1 MGAGFAGDNVSI
13 LVTTYNPCVEDLLE
27 NIKSYLH
34 QAKYIIIVDN
44 SDCIARQHE
53 VGALAASY
61 PSVIIKQLSRNLGI
75 AAAQNIGMQAAKA
88 MGSEFVIEMDQ
99 DSKLPVGY
107 VNNLMHRHAELTEKG
122 IKVGGIGPL
131 AVRKDSDEVYDGLTR
146 SGDVIEVEYTLS
158 SGFLMRFDAI
168 DAVGLKNED
177 LFIDFVDWEWC
188 WRSRERGYRIF
199 IDTTLEISHML
210 GDGHKRILGQSI
222 GMPSPIRHYYQF
234 RNFIYLLSKPFVPG
248 RWKLKYSVIMLAKLC
263 LIPLCFDRK
272 MKRLSFAV
280 AGIKDAIRGAWGK
293 IGE

>member
-1 MGAGFAGDNVSI
+1 MADNLDGLKVSI
-13 LVTTYNPCVEDLLE
+13 VLTTYNPDACGLLE
-27 NIKSYLH
+27 NLRSYAE
-34 QAKYIIIVDN
+34 QVGGVVITDN
-44 SDCIARQHE
+44 SDLAEKQRE
-53 VGALAASY
+53 VAQVASHFGNVQVNALLTNA
-61 PSVIIKQLSRNLGI
+61 GI
-75 AAAQNIGMQAAKA
+75 AVAQNRGMQAAKA
-88 MGSEFVIEMDQ
+88 LGSEFVIEMDQ
-99 DSKLPVGY
+99 DSKLPAGY
-107 VNNLMHRHAELTEKG
+107 VSNLLRRFKELTDKG

-131 AVRKDSDEVYDGLTR
+131 AVRKDSDEVYDGLSR

-210 GDGHKRILGQSI
+210 GDGHKKILGQSI

-234 RNFIYLLSKPFVPG
+234 RNFIYLLGKPFVPG
-248 RWKLKYSVIMLAKLC
+248 KWKLKYSAIMLAKLC

-272 MKRLSFAV
+272 VKRLSFAIT
-280 AGIKDAIRGAWGK
+280 GIKDAIRGAWGK

>member
-1 MGAGFAGDNVSI
+1 MADNLDGLKVSI
-13 LVTTYNPCVEDLLE
+13 VLTTYNPDAGGLLE
-27 NIKSYLH
+27 NLRSYAE
-34 QAKYIIIVDN
+34 QVGAVVITDN
-44 SDCIARQHE
+44 SDLAEKQRE
-53 VGALAASY
+53 VAQVASHFGNVQVNALLTNA
-61 PSVIIKQLSRNLGI
+61 GI
-75 AAAQNIGMQAAKA
+75 AVAQNRGMQAAKA
-88 MGSEFVIEMDQ
+88 LGSEFVIEMDQ
-99 DSKLPVGY
+99 DSKLPAGY
-107 VNNLMHRHAELTEKG
+107 VSNLMRRFKELTDKG

-131 AVRKDSDEVYDGLTR
+131 AVRKDSDEVYDGLSR

-210 GDGHKRILGQSI
+210 GDGHKKILGQSI

-234 RNFIYLLSKPFVPG
+234 RNFIYLLGKPFVPG
-248 RWKLKYSVIMLAKLC
+248 KWKLKYSAIMLAKLC

-272 MKRLSFAV
+272 VKRLSFAIT
-280 AGIKDAIRGAWGK
+280 GIKDAIRGAWGK

>member
-1 MGAGFAGDNVSI
+1 MGADFTSANVSI
-13 LVTTYNPCVEDLLE
+13 LVTTYNPHVGELE
-27 NIKSYLH
+27 ENLKSYLN
-34 QAKYIIIVDN
+34 QAQCIILTDN
-44 SDCIARQHE
+44 SDDVVRQRE
-53 VGALAASY
+53 VFALAAVY
-61 PSVIIKQLSRNLGI
+61 PTIVVKQLSRNLGI
-75 AAAQNIGMQAAKA
+75 AAAQNIGLQEARARS
-88 MGSEFVIEMDQ
+88 SEFVVEMDQ
-99 DSKLPVGY
+99 DSRLPPDY
-107 VNNLMHRHAELTEKG
+107 VSNLMRRFRELTDKG

-168 DAVGLKNED
+168 DAVGQKNED

-210 GDGHKRILGQSI
+210 GDGHKKILGQSI

-234 RNFIYLLSKPFVPG
+234 RNFIYLLGKSFVPG
-248 RWKLKYSVIMLAKLC
+248 KWKLKYSVIMLAKLC

-272 MKRLSFAV
+272 MKRLSFAIT
-280 AGIKDAIRGAWGK
+280 GIKDAIRGAWGK

>member
-1 MGAGFAGDNVSI
+1 VADNLNGLNVSI
-13 LVTTYNPCVEDLLE
+13 ILTTYNPDSIGLLE
-27 NIKSYLH
+27 NLRSYAG
-34 QAKYIIIVDN
+34 QVGAVIITDN
-44 SDCIARQHE
+44 SDSLEKQRE
-53 VGALAASY
+53 VAQVANSFGNVQVNALLANA
-61 PSVIIKQLSRNLGI
+61 GI
-75 AAAQNIGMQAAKA
+75 AVAQNRGMQTAKTL
-88 MGSEFVIEMDQ
+88 GSEFVIEMDQ
-99 DSKLPVGY
+99 DSKLPPDY
-107 VNNLMHRHAELTEKG
+107 VSNLMRRFRELTDKG

-168 DAVGLKNED
+168 DAVGQKNED

-210 GDGHKRILGQSI
+210 GDGHKKILGQSI

-234 RNFIYLLSKPFVPG
+234 RNFIYLLGKSFVPG
-248 RWKLKYSVIMLAKLC
+248 KWKLKYSVIMLAKLC

-272 MKRLSFAV
+272 MKRLSFAIT
-280 AGIKDAIRGAWGK
+280 GIKDAIRGAWGK

>member
-1 MGAGFAGDNVSI
+1 MADGLDDLNVSVI
-13 LVTTYNPCVEDLLE
+13 LTTYNPDARGLLE
-27 NIKSYLH
+27 NLQSYAG
-34 QAKYIIIVDN
+34 QVRTVVVTDN
-44 SDCIARQHE
+44 SDSAEKQRE
-53 VGALAASY
+53 VAQVASHFGNVQVNALFTNA
-61 PSVIIKQLSRNLGI
+61 GI
-75 AAAQNIGMQAAKA
+75 AVAQNRGMQAAKA
-88 MGSEFVIEMDQ
+88 LGSEFVIEMDQ
-99 DSKLPVGY
+99 DSRLPPGY
-107 VNNLMHRHAELTEKG
+107 VSNLIRRFKELAGEG

-131 AVRKDSDEVYDGLTR
+131 AVRKGSDEVYDGLTR
-146 SGDVIEVEYTLS
+146 SGNVIEVEYTLS
-158 SGFLMRFDAI
+158 SGFLMRFDAV

-234 RNFIYLLSKPFVPG
+234 RNFIYLLGKPFVPG

-263 LIPLCFDRK
+263 LIPLCFDKK

-280 AGIKDAIRGAWGK
+280 TGIKDAIRGAWGK

>member
-1 MGAGFAGDNVSI
+1 
-13 LVTTYNPCVEDLLE
+13 LLE

-53 VGALAASY
+53 VGTLAASY
-61 PSVIIKQLSRNLGI
+61 PSIIIKQLSQNLGI

-99 DSKLPVGY
+99 DSKLPVDY

-234 RNFIYLLSKPFVPG
+234 RNFIYLLGKPFVPG
-248 RWKLKYSVIMLAKLC
+248 RWKFKYSVIMLAKLC

-280 AGIKDAIRGAWGK
+280 TGIKDAIRGAWGK

>member
-1 MGAGFAGDNVSI
+1 MADRLDGLSVLI
-13 LVTTYNPCVEDLLE
+13 VLTTYNPEPNVLLE
-27 NIKSYLH
+27 NLQSYAG
-34 QAKYIIIVDN
+34 QVKFVVITDN
-44 SDCIARQHE
+44 SDSTSKRFE
-53 VGALAASY
+53 VLQVAGRFDNVVVNAMLTNA
-61 PSVIIKQLSRNLGI
+61 GI
-75 AAAQNIGMQAAKA
+75 ATAQNVGIQKAKDL
-88 MGSEFVIEMDQ
+88 GGDFVIEMDQ
-99 DSKLPVGY
+99 DSMLPPGY
-107 VNNLMHRHAELTEKG
+107 VDDLVCRHSELTAKG
-122 IKVGGIGPL
+122 VRVGGIGPL
-131 AVRKDSDEVYDGLTR
+131 AVRKGSDEVYDGISR

-234 RNFIYLLSKPFVPG
+234 RNFIYLLGKPFVPG
-248 RWKLKYSVIMLAKLC
+248 RWKFKYSVIMLAKLC

-280 AGIKDAIRGAWGK
+280 TGIKDAIRGAWGK

>member
-1 MGAGFAGDNVSI
+1 MADNLNGLNVSI
-13 LVTTYNPCVEDLLE
+13 ILTTYNPDSIGLLE
-27 NIKSYLH
+27 NLRSYAG
-34 QAKYIIIVDN
+34 QVGAVIITDN
-44 SDCIARQHE
+44 SDSLEKQRE
-53 VGALAASY
+53 VAQVANSFGNVQVNALLANA
-61 PSVIIKQLSRNLGI
+61 GI
-75 AAAQNIGMQAAKA
+75 AVAQNRGMQTAKTL
-88 MGSEFVIEMDQ
+88 GSEFVIEMDQ
-99 DSKLPVGY
+99 DSKLPPDY
-107 VNNLMHRHAELTEKG
+107 VSNLMRRFRELTDKG

-168 DAVGLKNED
+168 DAVGQKNED

-210 GDGHKRILGQSI
+210 GDGHKKILGQSI

-234 RNFIYLLSKPFVPG
+234 RNFIYLLGKSFVPG
-248 RWKLKYSVIMLAKLC
+248 KWKLKYSVIMLAKLC

-272 MKRLSFAV
+272 MKRLSFAIT
-280 AGIKDAIRGAWGK
+280 GIKDAIRGAWGK

>member
-1 MGAGFAGDNVSI
+1 MCADFADANVSV
-13 LVTTYNPCVEDLLE
+13 LVTTYNPCVKDLVA
-27 NIKSYLH
+27 NINSYLH
-34 QAKYIIIVDN
+34 QFRYIIVTDN
-44 SDCIARQHE
+44 SDDEARQRE
-53 VGALAASY
+53 VLALVATY
-61 PSVIIKQLSRNLGI
+61 PNVIVKQLSQNLGI
-75 AAAQNIGMQAAKA
+75 AAAQNIGLQTAKA
-88 MGSEFVIEMDQ
+88 LGSEFVVEMDQ
-99 DSKLPVGY
+99 DSKLPPGY
-107 VNNLMHRHAELTEKG
+107 VSNLMRRFKELTDKG

-131 AVRKDSDEVYDGLTR
+131 AVRKDSDEVYDGLSR

-210 GDGHKRILGQSI
+210 GDGHKKILGQSI

-234 RNFIYLLSKPFVPG
+234 RNFIYLLGKPFVPG
-248 RWKLKYSVIMLAKLC
+248 KWKLKYSAIMLAKLC

-272 MKRLSFAV
+272 VKRLSFAIT
-280 AGIKDAIRGAWGK
+280 GIKDAIRGAWGK